1 MRANSS
7 HLSWGNKVVFKD
19 SWGYPTSKNSWN
31 TRRSTVVW
39 LLSRNFRNERHQWA
53 GLRYFQD
60 VSRKYVKIELCSE
73 KLPKQGAT
81 RSKKQTCMG
90 EMSIKGYI
98 QKNGPLM
105 PCFLASKLWSF
116 LGVILF
122 GSSIHFRDFQG
133 YSFLIFLYSLEIMG
147 NHNCKSSFGGTCFLD
162 FPTIFTTNLRSAD
175 RSFIFSK
182 VAHLAAVDHGKS
194 LGTGCDTWQ
203 EAHMGFFATSL
214 VVDRGMIV

>member
-1 MRANSS
+1 M
-7 HLSWGNKVVFKD
+7 
-19 SWGYPTSKNSWN
+19 
-31 TRRSTVVW
+31 
-39 LLSRNFRNERHQWA
+39 
-53 GLRYFQD
+53 
-60 VSRKYVKIELCSE
+60 SRKYVKIELCSE
-73 KLPKQGAT
+73 KLPKQGVT

-98 QKNGPLM
+98 QKKRTTYAMFSSLQ
-105 PCFLASKLWSF
+105 AV
-116 LGVILF
+116 VISGSDIV

-194 LGTGCDTWQ
+194 LGTGCDT
-203 EAHMGFFATSL
+203 
-214 VVDRGMIV
+214 